1 MATQLCHILLVY
13 EVPLKSKLFSEND
26 LTMPFLSITLREILT
41 EEDIH
46 KDAQKVLTVKTHN

>member
-1 MATQLCHILLVY
+1 METQLCHILLVY
-13 EVPLKSKLFSEND
+13 EIPLKSKLASENH

-46 KDAQKVLTVKTHN
+46 KDAQKVLIVKTHN